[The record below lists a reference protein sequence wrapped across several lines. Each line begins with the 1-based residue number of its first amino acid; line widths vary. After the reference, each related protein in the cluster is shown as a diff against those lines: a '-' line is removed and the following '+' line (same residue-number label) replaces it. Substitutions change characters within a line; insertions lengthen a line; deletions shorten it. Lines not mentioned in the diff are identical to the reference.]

1 MVEEF
6 YFPFVFKEMS
16 GTVPRILTE
25 QTISNP
31 DSHNSI
37 LKEKVHLSVMVRL
50 SVRLYVLSF
59 SACASIDYIFFLL
72 DIMSVFLPY
81 SFRNGYIK
89 KVIPVSF
96 WCSFKREI
104 KLFNPS
110 SFKAVTFQV
119 CPIWHFL
126 MDFFLLM
133 GRPLLRCLTNSVI
146 FFIYIWLYSAMNMQ
160 KGLYL
165 YEQFYT

>member
-1 MVEEF
+1 MGILFSICIWGNAGYSSQNSNRADNLQSGLPQF
-6 YFPFVFKEMS
+6 YPQRK
-16 GTVPRILTE
+16 GTFICYGP
-25 QTISNP
+25 SACP
-31 DSHNSI
+31 SI
-37 LKEKVHLSVMVRL
+37 CP
-50 SVRLYVLSF
+50 VLL
-59 SACASIDYIFFLL
+59 ACASIDYIFFLL

-133 GRPLLRCLTNSVI
+133 GRPLLRCLAISVI